1 MSCGLVR
8 ISLVV
13 ILTLATKDVIGAI
26 DGPVVPSY
34 SKQETSFDWSIPL
47 DSNNANSP
55 GSITANLSACPAG
68 VRGNE
73 AYYYIYVADGENSEA
88 ARVSGGT
95 CRGDEHQGT
104 LQFDAHRKHSPGAR
118 IGSASEGLQEEIIA
132 TRFAPSNPPGT
143 EQGGRVT
150 VSGRE
155 IKVHATV
162 SVRSSGMT
170 VDLSGSILECQ
181 TPDACIFVGD
191 PLSSILFS
199 DITLISPRGRPTVKL
214 GQSPFIE
221 VNAQGTR
228 LMHVS
233 TRVPLSGGTFGS
245 LVQVDDDQAF
255 LLDGLSTQLGG
266 TGVRCDSTVCN
277 PVIVAPGPF
286 NKYSAVGW
294 LKNMNLSIGCQG
306 NGVEW
311 LSGNSLRIS
320 DSVIQ
325 GYAQYGV
332 RAGTRRG
339 GYGGFALENV
349 YEEVGNCKNPLGN
362 IGQAGVIAQGAGV
375 FGLKIEGGVGPAGV
389 VPHFANTGS
398 SDYRYYVVARQATL
412 GFSNPLY
419 AGNALTNG
427 TGNITITTPDISG
440 AEAFDLL
447 RTTTVPKGRN
457 FAPYGTGNYA
467 VATNISRASACVND
481 VCTFTDTQSPL
492 QAYTIAPPQYFP
504 ILTFWPGALIL
515 SANSDSR
522 SPYAPARAYL
532 DDAFQSI
539 VSVLGMAGPSVFSNR
554 CEADDQWTPLWQS
567 CLASVPPSSFH
578 EQGSLLM
585 MVKPNQDGGGQLNL
599 KGRINFAQLGTAPG
613 HIVTLSDSDFQ
624 KTVAT
629 ANNRPPNDPN
639 DAYIGYDQA
648 DGNPTN
654 VGISFGAPKTLS
666 NYIGSPGDGKA
677 WLERLSKTL
686 KTFRVPVSANAFLT
700 NFNCASSKGDCGA
713 AAAGR
718 VTIAA
723 GSSTVTVTTTAVTPD
738 SEVHIDENFSYGPKL
753 GVRCNRSMG
762 RKYVVVKQDQG
773 SFVIETDNAPT
784 GDPACLSFSI
794 SN

>member
-1 MSCGLVR
+1 MSCGLVCR
-8 ISLVV
+8 SLV
-13 ILTLATKDVIGAI
+13 TLLCLVANASGAI
-26 DGPVVPSY
+26 GDADIPSY
-34 SKQETSFDWSIPL
+34 SKQDPGFNWFAPL
-47 DSNNANSP
+47 DSNANSP
-55 GSITANLSACPAG
+55 GRITTNLSACPAG
-68 VRGNE
+68 VRASE
-73 AYYYIYVADGENSEA
+73 PYYYVYVFDGENSEA
-88 ARVSGGT
+88 VRVNGGS
-95 CRGDEHQGT
+95 CRGDEHPGT
-104 LQFDAHRKHSPGAR
+104 LQFDTLRKHSAGAR

-132 TRFAPSNPPGT
+132 TRFAPSNPTGN

-150 VSGRE
+150 APARE
-155 IKVHATV
+155 IKVYATV
-162 SVRSSGMT
+162 SIRSSGMT
-170 VDLSGSILECQ
+170 IDLSGSIIECQ
-181 TPDACIFVGD
+181 TPDPCIFVGD
-191 PLSSILFS
+191 PLNSILFS
-199 DITLISPRGRPTVKL
+199 DITLISPRGRPTVKQ

-228 LMHVS
+228 LLHVS
-233 TRVPLSGGTFGS
+233 TRVALAGGTFGN
-245 LVQVDDDQAF
+245 LVQIDDDQAF

-266 TGVRCDSTVCN
+266 TGVRCDVSVCN
-277 PVIVAPGPF
+277 PVIFAPGPF

-294 LKNMNLSIGCQG
+294 LKNLNLSIGCNG

-311 LSGNSLRIS
+311 QSGNTLRIS

-349 YEEVGNCKNPLGN
+349 YEEVGDCKNPLGN
-362 IGQAGVIAQGAGV
+362 VGQAGVIAQGAGV
-375 FGLKIEGGVGPAGV
+375 FGLKIEGGVGPAGI
-389 VPHFANTGS
+389 VPRFANTGPLE
-398 SDYRYYVVARQATL
+398 YRYYVVARHPTL

-419 AGNALTNG
+419 VGNALTNG
-427 TGNITITTPDISG
+427 AGNITITTPDISG

-447 RTTTVPKGRN
+447 RTTTIANGRN
-457 FAPYGTGNYA
+457 FAPYGTGNFA
-467 VATNISRASACVND
+467 VVTNISRVSACISG
-481 VCTFTDTQSPL
+481 VCTFTDTQSSL
-492 QAYTIAPPQYFP
+492 QSYTVAPPQYFP
-504 ILTFWPGALIL
+504 MLTFWPGAMIL
-515 SANSDSR
+515 SANSDTR

-532 DDAFQSI
+532 DNAFRNI

-554 CEADDQWTPLWQS
+554 CDAADQWTPLWQS
-567 CLASVPPSSFH
+567 CLASDPPSSFH

-648 DGNPTN
+648 DGNSN
-654 VGISFGAPKTLS
+654 SVGISFGAPKTLS
-666 NYIGSPGDGKA
+666 NYIGSSGDGKA

-686 KTFRVPVSANAFLT
+686 KTFRVPVSADAFLT
-700 NFNCASSKGDCGA
+700 NFNCASAMGDCGT

-718 VTIAA
+718 VTIASGA
-723 GSSTVTVTTTAVTPD
+723 STVTVTTTAVTPD

-753 GVRCNRSMG
+753 GVKCNRSID
-762 RKYVVVKQDQG
+762 RKYVVSKQSQG
-773 SFVIETDNAPT
+773 SFVIETDKPPAN
-784 GDPACLSFSI
+784 DPACLSFSI